1 MTRLIGL
8 LYGLVGTVLA
18 GMGIIAVVTI
28 PSLADRGMT
37 LIPVA
42 AIVALV
48 LALPISWVIAR
59 AITNATSRAA

>member
-18 GMGIIAVVTI
+18 GIGIVAVVSV
-28 PSLADRGMT
+28 PAMADRGMT
-37 LIPVA
+37 LIPAA

-48 LALPISWVIAR
+48 LALPISWGIAR
-59 AITNATSRAA
+59 AIEKSTSRPA